1 MHTGWPAAQERIA
14 SSVFLIASSYLPYV
28 FPRNLKVCK
37 HHETSDYWL
46 AMKTLPFLRDVSRR
60 FGIRFVGE
68 CLVGCWGLAVVT
80 FCGFVL
86 HFNASTEGFLFL
98 LSIVAVA
105 IVAGF
110 WQATVASIFAVLCLD
125 YFFEQPVFVLTI
137 SDPQDWIALGAFE
150 ISALVVSRLSSKE
163 QRNAREATRQRT
175 GMEQLYELSRSTLL
189 LDLHQAPGPQLVQII
204 RRIFDVESVALYDA
218 HLGRLDRIGNWSSDE
233 WELAKDCYLLD
244 AAHDDSFTATSQR
257 VLRMGMTSIGGFAI
271 RGEVSPL
278 IVNALTSLAAITF
291 ERFRS
296 YEKESRAEAA
306 QQSEQLRTAVLDS
319 LAHAFKTPLTAIQTA
334 SSGLLEMGGLNSE
347 QGELAVLIED
357 EAVQLN
363 GLCTRLLQTA
373 RIEAQQLSVGE
384 NDVLVSQLISHVID
398 ERTGIG
404 ESRRL
409 EVSVSDPNLIV
420 HGDKELLTM
429 ILVQYVDNAAKY
441 SIPGSVIGIA
451 ARESR
456 SEVLISVHND
466 GPMIRME
473 ERDRIFERFYRSPET
488 QHITPGTG
496 VGLSIV
502 KKAAEA
508 HRGHVWVI
516 SDEKEGTTFYLSLP
530 QSSARRAL

>member
-1 MHTGWPAAQERIA
+1 
-14 SSVFLIASSYLPYV
+14 
-28 FPRNLKVCK
+28 
-37 HHETSDYWL
+37 
-46 AMKTLPFLRDVSRR
+46 MKTPALLRNASRR
-60 FGIRFVGE
+60 RGLRFAGE
-68 CLVGCWGLAVVT
+68 CLVGCWGLALLT
-80 FCGFVL
+80 FCGYVL

-125 YFFEQPVFVLTI
+125 YFFEQPIFVLTI

-204 RRIFDVESVALYDA
+204 RRIFKVEAIALYDA
-218 HLGRLDRIGNWSSDE
+218 HLGRLDSIGDWSADE
-233 WELAKDCYLLD
+233 KEIAKDCYLLD
-244 AAHDDSFTATSQR
+244 AAHDDSFTSTSQR
-257 VLRMGMTSIGGFAI
+257 VLRLGMSSIGGFAI

-278 IVNALTSLAAITF
+278 IVNALASLAAITF

-296 YEKESRAEAA
+296 FEKESRAEAA
-306 QQSEQLRTAVLDS
+306 QESEQLRTAVLDS

-334 SSGLLEMGGLNSE
+334 SSGMLEMGGLNAE
-347 QGELAVLIED
+347 LGELAALIED

-373 RIEAQQLSVGE
+373 RLEAEQLSFRKD
-384 NDVLVSQLISHVID
+384 DVPVSQLISRAVD
-398 ERTGIG
+398 EQARAATDHPVQ
-404 ESRRL
+404 
-409 EVSVSDPNLIV
+409 VSITNPNLIV
-420 HGDKELLTM
+420 SGDKELLTM

-441 SIPGSVIGIA
+441 SAPGSTIAIA

-466 GPMIRME
+466 GPVIRME
-473 ERDRIFERFYRSPET
+473 DRDRIFDRFYRSPDT
-488 QHITPGTG
+488 QHLTAGTG

-530 QSSARRAL
+530 QAARRAR